1 MRRLKKMATK
11 KTAKAV
17 EKAVTPIE
25 GVEVTETVDAKEA
38 IAEPIAPAQPA
49 RKIIIAK
56 TSVPFRK
63 LPTLLQAHI
72 VSQMPVG
79 TAYEIVMEVKNGAGT
94 FYKLNNNMYITQR
107 GNYTIQ

>member
-1 MRRLKKMATK
+1 MRRSKKMAAK
-11 KTAKAV
+11 KTTKTV
-17 EKAVTPIE
+17 EEAVTPIE
-25 GVEVTETVDAKEA
+25 NVEVIETVNVEEA
-38 IAEPIAPAQPA
+38 VAESIAPAKPA

-63 LPTLLQAHI
+63 FPTLLQAHV
-72 VSQMPVG
+72 VSKMPVG
-79 TAYEIVMEVKNGAGT
+79 TAYEIVMEVKNGAGA

>member
-1 MRRLKKMATK
+1 MRRSKKMATK
-11 KTAKAV
+11 KTTKAV
-17 EKAVTPIE
+17 EEAVTPIE
-25 GVEVTETVDAKEA
+25 GVEVTETVDVKEA
-38 IAEPIAPAQPA
+38 VAEPIKPA

-63 LPTLLQAHI
+63 LPTLLQAHV

-79 TAYEIVMEVKNGAGT
+79 TAYEIVMEVKNGAGA